1 MKLADYFD
9 QYKCDKGN
17 IKHQYNRVYEPA
29 LEPLRN
35 LPIRLLEIGVFKGAS
50 LQAWADYLPHAT
62 FVGVDIFERVDIPKI
77 PILNHP
83 RVSWVKC
90 SSTDELPVEL
100 LEIVGDG
107 FDIIIDDG
115 LHTHDGQRLTFENF
129 IPFLKPDGKY
139 FIEDVWPF
147 DLMDAREKQHQ
158 WLVKHPNDFSDDQYI
173 KLLKATRPYNVKFH
187 DLRKGFGPDTFIIEV
202 TK

>member
-9 QYKCDKGN
+9 QYRCDKGN

-29 LEPLRN
+29 LEPLRAA
-35 LPIRLLEIGVFKGAS
+35 PFRMLEVGVFKGAS
-50 LQAWADYLPHAT
+50 LQAWVDYFPNAT

-83 RVSWVKC
+83 RVSWVQC
-90 SSTDELPVEL
+90 SSTEEPPVEL
-100 LEIVGDG
+100 LQIVGDG
-107 FDIIIDDG
+107 FDVIIDDG
-115 LHTHDGQRLTFENF
+115 LHTHDAQRLTFENL
-129 IPFLKPDGKY
+129 IPFLKQSGKY

-147 DLMDAREKQHQ
+147 DLMNEHEKQHH
-158 WLVKHPNDFSDDQYI
+158 WIRKHPNDFSDTQYAN
-173 KLLKATRPYNVKFH
+173 LLNSLAPYNTKFH